1 MIVNEISLVIQN
13 KNDIRKL
20 MADKKT
26 KESSKEDYRKRSCI
40 SRVHKRVTN

>member
-20 MADKKT
+20 MADNKT
-26 KESSKEDYRKRSCI
+26 KERSYMC
-40 SRVHKRVTN
+40 